1 MSAPASGPGW
11 YPDPSGIHGRRYF
24 DGNDWTDHRA
34 PSPMYHPLPVP
45 YGFAA
50 SQQVSTKSSAVAG
63 LLQLFFGWFGIG
75 RFYVG
80 SGTSIALGA
89 IQLVLGLFGLLT
101 FFFFFVGLIILIPL
115 SIWTFIDAIVLFTG
129 SARDSEG
136 RRLR

>member
-1 MSAPASGPGW
+1 
-11 YPDPSGIHGRRYF
+11 
-24 DGNDWTDHRA
+24 
-34 PSPMYHPLPVP
+34 
-45 YGFAA
+45 
-50 SQQVSTKSSAVAG
+50 VSTKSSAVAG